1 LKYLF
6 NKKNLIA
13 AIIVTLILPII
24 TIGRLYSLRPPQ
36 TNIKKSLFTGINYQ
50 RISKHNPRP
59 LVIHIV
65 AINLQA
71 PGIKVLVTPGNPTA
85 DKTELKAK
93 TTSTFAK
100 EFNLQVAING
110 GFFYPFK
117 EETPWNYQPYPGD
130 RINVVGQAISNGVVY
145 SPPESKQIWQ
155 VLCFKSDRTVEI
167 NTSGICP
174 QDTLQAI
181 AGREML
187 IERGKVT
194 NADPKDGKKPYPRT
208 AVGINRTGT
217 KVWFVLV
224 DGKQPL
230 YSEGVTIAELTKI
243 FQDLGVD
250 SALNLDGGGSTT
262 LVAEIASEIKVLN
275 APIHTKIPMRERAIA
290 NHLGF
295 YAIKK
300 IRSNY

>member
-6 NKKNLIA
+6 NKKTLIA
-13 AIIVTLILPII
+13 SITVALIIPII
-24 TIGRLYSLRPPQ
+24 AVGKLYFLRPPQ
-36 TNIKKSLFTGINYQ
+36 TNIKRSLFTGINYQ
-50 RISKHNPRP
+50 RIYKSNPRP

-71 PGIKVLVTPGNPTA
+71 PGIKVLVTPGNPTP
-85 DKTELKAK
+85 DRTELNAK

-100 EFNLQVAING
+100 EFKLQLAING
-110 GFFYPFK
+110 GFFFPFK

-130 RINVVGQAISNGVVY
+130 RINVVGQAIANGSVY

-187 IERGKVT
+187 IEGGKVT
-194 NADPKDGKKPYPRT
+194 NANPKDGQKPYPRT
-208 AVGINRTGT
+208 AVGIDPTGT

-230 YSEGVTIAELTKI
+230 YSEGITITELTKI

-262 LVAEIASEIKVLN
+262 LVAEIASEIKILN

-290 NHLGF
+290 NHIGF
-295 YAIKK
+295 YALK
-300 IRSNY
+300 